1 MDASFP
7 LPVFTGDAP
16 LYDQLYRHIAGA
28 VQSGALSPG
37 ARLPSK
43 RRMCALAGVSMSTV
57 EAAYSLLAAEGYVL
71 ARPRSGYVCAHLL
84 PPAPPAPAP
93 PPEPSAPPPS
103 PWAFDCSTSAVDT
116 SAFPFSS
123 WARITKEAVYE
134 NPGLLQ
140 RGHPQGDAPLRSAL
154 GSLLAQY
161 RGVRCSPEQV
171 VVGPGADYL
180 LSLLLQLLPEHRAV
194 ALEDPGYPAA
204 YAAAALHGRRAVPI
218 PVDGEG
224 MCPDALA
231 DSGAGMAYVTPSHQ
245 FPLGVSM
252 PAGRRSRLLHWAASA
267 PDRWIIEDD
276 YDSEFRWSSRPI
288 PAMQG
293 MDRAGRGGYP
303 GALSPALPPP
313 PPGGPPDPPPPPPGG
328 VPRGPSPR
336 PPPPAARAAG
346 STLPPALLE
355 RYRHTFSHGACAV
368 SRFEQESLRRFL
380 AQGLYGRH
388 LRRTGNLYRKKCALF
403 AGALSA
409 IPGASVSGAEAGLHF
424 LLTLPRYSEE
434 ELTARAAEKSVR
446 VYPLSRYCH
455 TVPPKPSTV
464 VLGFAGLSEDQLRRA
479 AELLG
484 EAWG

>member
-103 PWAFDCSTSAVDT
+103 PWAFDCSTSAVDV

-293 MDRAGRGGYP
+293 LDRAGRVVYLGTFSRSI
-303 GALSPALPPP
+303 APAIRAAYLILPP
-313 PPGGPPDPPPPPPGG
+313 
-328 VPRGPSPR
+328 S
-336 PPPPAARAAG
+336 
-346 STLPPALLE
+346 LLE
-355 RYRHTFSHGACAV
+355 RYRRTFSHGACAV

>member
-84 PPAPPAPAP
+84 PPVPSAPIP

-103 PWAFDCSTSAVDT
+103 PWAFDCSTSAVDV

-231 DSGAGMAYVTPSHQ
+231 DSGAGIAYVTPSHQ

-293 MDRAGRGGYP
+293 LDRAGRVVYLGTFSRSI
-303 GALSPALPPP
+303 APAIRAAYLILPP
-313 PPGGPPDPPPPPPGG
+313 
-328 VPRGPSPR
+328 S
-336 PPPPAARAAG
+336 
-346 STLPPALLE
+346 LLE
-355 RYRHTFSHGACAV
+355 QYRRTFSHGACAV

-380 AQGLYGRH
+380 TQGLYGRH

>member
-1 MDASFP
+1 MEVNHVQGGKKLRLSQPQQMMAAEREIVDEAYAGDIIGVFDPGIFSIGDTLCTAARKFQFDPIPTFAPEHFRRVRP
-7 LPVFTGDAP
+7 LDTMKRKQFLKGMEQIAQEGAIQIFKTPYSGMEEVIVGVVGTLQFDVLEYRLKNEYGVDLYAEGLPYEYLRWLRHEGDEP
-16 LYDQLYRHIAGA
+16 LRA
-28 VQSGALSPG
+28 
-37 ARLPSK
+37 
-43 RRMCALAGVSMSTV
+43 ALAG
-57 EAAYSLLAAEGYVL
+57 LL
-71 ARPRSGYVCAHLL
+71 S
-84 PPAPPAPAP
+84 
-93 PPEPSAPPPS
+93 
-103 PWAFDCSTSAVDT
+103 
-116 SAFPFSS
+116 
-123 WARITKEAVYE
+123 
-134 NPGLLQ
+134 
-140 RGHPQGDAPLRSAL
+140 
-154 GSLLAQY
+154 QY
-161 RGVRCSPEQV
+161 RGVRCTPEQV
-171 VVGPGADYL
+171 VVGAGADYL

-204 YAAAALHGRRAVPI
+204 YAAAALHGRQAVPI

-293 MDRAGRGGYP
+293 MDRAGRVVYLGTFSRSI
-303 GALSPALPPP
+303 APAIRAAYLILPP
-313 PPGGPPDPPPPPPGG
+313 G
-328 VPRGPSPR
+328 
-336 PPPPAARAAG
+336 
-346 STLPPALLE
+346 LLE

-368 SRFEQESLRRFL
+368 SRFEQESLRRFI

-388 LRRTGNLYRKKCALF
+388 LRRTGNLYRRKCALLTQ
-403 AGALSA
+403 ALSA
-409 IPGASVSGAEAGLHF
+409 IPGAAISGGDAGLHF

>member
-84 PPAPPAPAP
+84 PPVPSAPIP
-93 PPEPSAPPPS
+93 PPEPSAPPRC
-103 PWAFDCSTSAVDT
+103 PWAYDCSTSAVDV

-231 DSGAGMAYVTPSHQ
+231 DSGAGIAYVTPSHQ

-293 MDRAGRGGYP
+293 LDRAGRVVYLGTFSRSI
-303 GALSPALPPP
+303 APAIRAAYLILPP
-313 PPGGPPDPPPPPPGG
+313 
-328 VPRGPSPR
+328 S
-336 PPPPAARAAG
+336 
-346 STLPPALLE
+346 LLE
-355 RYRHTFSHGACAV
+355 RYRRTFSHGACAV

>member
-71 ARPRSGYVCAHLL
+71 ARPRRGYVCAHLL
-84 PPAPPAPAP
+84 PPVPSAPIP

-103 PWAFDCSTSAVDT
+103 PWAFDCSTSAVDV

-140 RGHPQGDAPLRSAL
+140 RGHPQGDQPLRAAL
-154 GSLLAQY
+154 AQLLSQY
-161 RGVRCSPEQV
+161 RGVRCTPEQV
-171 VVGPGADYL
+171 VVGAGADYL
-180 LSLLLQLLPEHRAV
+180 LSLLLQLLPEQRAI

-231 DSGAGMAYVTPSHQ
+231 DSGAMSAEAAERIKNAGQWTITVRDEYGNVVEPLAWRENGGTPAD
-245 FPLGVSM
+245 P
-252 PAGRRSRLLHWAASA
+252 RLLPFLFGEHSLDGDVLAWARLGSA
-267 PDRWIIEDD
+267 NAD
-276 YDSEFRWSSRPI
+276 FR
-288 PAMQG
+288 
-293 MDRAGRGGYP
+293 D
-303 GALSPALPPP
+303 
-313 PPGGPPDPPPPPPGG
+313 
-328 VPRGPSPR
+328 
-336 PPPPAARAAG
+336 
-346 STLPPALLE
+346 
-355 RYRHTFSHGACAV
+355 
-368 SRFEQESLRRFL
+368 L
-380 AQGLYGRH
+380 AD
-388 LRRTGNLYRKKCALF
+388 
-403 AGALSA
+403 
-409 IPGASVSGAEAGLHF
+409 I
-424 LLTLPRYSEE
+424 
-434 ELTARAAEKSVR
+434 
-446 VYPLSRYCH
+446 LSRMEEQRN
-455 TVPPKPSTV
+455 
-464 VLGFAGLSEDQLRRA
+464 AQISEII
-479 AELLG
+479 
-484 EAWG
+484 